1 MNTEIGV
8 NIKGFFSRAME
19 KKEKTCSSYKRAS
32 IHPHQKKTTAKIAKI
47 VVLQ

>member
-19 KKEKTCSSYKRAS
+19 KVENMFFLQKS
-32 IHPHQKKTTAKIAKI
+32 IYTTLKKAKAKIAKI